1 MQLNTVKI
9 TQMCYCGT
17 VGVCLDVNVCVSK
30 STESRSM
37 HLCLCVL
44 MNMCLDS

>member
-17 VGVCLDVNVCVSK
+17 VGVCLDVNVCV
-30 STESRSM
+30 
-37 HLCLCVL
+37 CVL
-44 MNMCLDS
+44 VSLQNLEVCTYVSVSL

>member
-17 VGVCLDVNVCVSK
+17 VGVCLDVNVCVLVSLQNLEVCTYV
-30 STESRSM
+30 SVS
-37 HLCLCVL
+37 L
-44 MNMCLDS
+44 